1 MTILQNSIL
10 YLGYARD
17 KEEASDAIFRHMN
30 VKGIIGVLKSDEIIW
45 GGETIQKY
53 WEQYSNTAVLFLT
66 SNMFAR
72 TLIVNSALSCIQ
84 CKKRCIA
91 RNGGLYSCPL
101 MTENF

>member
-53 WEQYSNTAVLFLT
+53 WEQYSNTVDMSRASYQKILLP
-66 SNMFAR
+66 
-72 TLIVNSALSCIQ
+72 Q
-84 CKKRCIA
+84 C
-91 RNGGLYSCPL
+91 GQ
-101 MTENF
+101 